1 MNLLLRPELA
11 QVIDS
16 SERTSGAIT
25 ASLID
30 SGRMRCAGFFE
41 SRGWNSFY
49 YITIQVFDVPG
60 GENIHAPEGFLK

>member
-1 MNLLLRPELA
+1 MNLLLRPEVA

-49 YITIQVFDVPG
+49 YITLMSLAARTYTPLRVF
-60 GENIHAPEGFLK
+60 